1 MNLKKGI
8 RVLIVTCSLLCLV
21 TLLFFNRKT
30 ALNKIRSDVDHPSKN
45 DECLKRLRSNYTMLN
60 GFFLE
65 KSVSLKDL
73 PQDFEFLINPQNM
86 CYAKV
91 ADESLDP
98 LSRKDARRPEDIF
111 IITMIHTSANHFDL
125 RESIR
130 ETYGSVK
137 EYFNYKI
144 RLVFVVGTTPDK
156 SVQNHI
162 TNESKVHGD
171 IVQASFVDAYRNLT
185 YKLSMGF
192 KWISYYC
199 PHAKFIL
206 KLDDDYYTDIFQVVS
221 TLDYFDKM
229 YGSYLIDNIDEIRP
243 KERLL
248 PYLNNQSAILP
259 IETYDNVISDLK
271 LRETFNNRATK
282 SFTNENATLGT
293 SRDTNCDQK
302 SYTIFDTD
310 PDLSREYEELFG
322 TEKRLRDIFFC
333 SIKFNTIVL
342 RDPEYKWYATE
353 EEYIGNYYEPYCVGN
368 VMILNP
374 PTAYKLYKAYFTQPY
389 FWIDDAHVT
398 GKLARMSGTLMIN
411 VENIIHQEEDILNLW
426 LKEDQLDAMEDPPWV
441 TASKFQYIVNGNG
454 ASREN
459 MKKYWNKTL
468 IGHNRHDRFFV

>member
-8 RVLIVTCSLLCLV
+8 RVLVVTCSLLCIV
-21 TLLFFNRKT
+21 TLLFFN
-30 ALNKIRSDVDHPSKN
+30 LNTSINKNRNNYYPLSKN
-45 DECLKRLRSNYTMLN
+45 DECLKRLKSNYTMLN

-73 PQDFEFLINPQNM
+73 PQDFEFLINPENM

-144 RLVFVVGTTPDK
+144 RLVFIVGTTPDK

-162 TNESKVHGD
+162 TNESEVHGD
-171 IVQASFVDAYRNLT
+171 IVQASFRDAYRNLT
-185 YKLSMGF
+185 YKIAMGF

-221 TLDYFDKM
+221 TLDYFDKT
-229 YGSYLIDNIDEIRP
+229 YGSYLIQNIDKIRP

-248 PYLNNQSAILP
+248 PYVNNQSTILP
-259 IETYDNVISDLK
+259 KETFANVISDLK
-271 LRETFNNRATK
+271 LRRAFMNHPTK
-282 SFTNENATLGT
+282 SSTNENATFST
-293 SRDTNCDQK
+293 SRDINCDK
-302 SYTIFDTD
+302 KRYTIFDTD
-310 PDLSREYEELFG
+310 PDLSREYRELFG
-322 TEKRLRDIFFC
+322 TEERLRDVLFC

-342 RDPEYKWYATE
+342 RDVDSKWSVADNEYT
-353 EEYIGNYYEPYCVGN
+353 GNYYEPFCVGN
-368 VMILNP
+368 VMILTP
-374 PTAYKLYKAYFTQPY
+374 PSAYKLYKAYFTQPY
-389 FWIDDAHVT
+389 FFIDDAHVT
-398 GKLARMSGTLMIN
+398 GKLARMTGTLMIN
-411 VENIIHQEEDILNLW
+411 AENIIHQEEDILNLW
-426 LKEDQLDAMEDPPWV
+426 VKEDQLIMNDPPWV
-441 TASKFQYIVNGNG
+441 TSSKFKYIVNGNG

-468 IGHNRHDRFFV
+468 IGHNRHDRFFD